1 MYISYSFYLSVSTY
15 FTQKVLY
22 SVRLSPVEHT
32 RRLFTHQT
40 LPIRGLVCIYTS
52 KVGLLWHFSNFGHM
66 LALYG
71 MEESK
76 PELLWLPLPLRHVAL
91 VAMKTIVIRN
101 VSLITNDAVYIMAR
115 NILFQQH

>member
-1 MYISYSFYLSVSTY
+1 
-15 FTQKVLY
+15 
-22 SVRLSPVEHT
+22 
-32 RRLFTHQT
+32 
-40 LPIRGLVCIYTS
+40 
-52 KVGLLWHFSNFGHM
+52 M